1 MGVVYE
7 AEDLKLGRHVAL
19 KFLPDELAHDTQAL
33 SRFQREAK
41 AASSLNHPNICTI
54 YEIDEADGRTFIAME
69 LLEGQTLR
77 HRIAGKPMEIEA
89 VLDLGIQISDALDA
103 AHSKGIIHRDIKPAN
118 IFVTNRGQVKILD
131 FGLAKVT
138 LKPESVAM
146 SAPTI
151 GSEENLT
158 SPGSTLGTVA
168 YMSPEQVRGKEL
180 DARTDLFSF
189 GAVLYEM
196 CTGVLPFRGDTSG
209 VIFESI
215 LNRAPAPAGRLNPD
229 LPPKLD
235 EMIGKCLEKDRNL
248 RYQGAADVRTDLQ
261 RVKRDD
267 VSGTKSQASA
277 TSSHFS
283 SLRASSGYSRH
294 GKAKLV
300 TGVLITLALV
310 AVAGYGVF
318 RLLKVKAEPPFQ
330 DFTITQVTKNG
341 KTVAAAIS
349 PDGKYL
355 LSVLEENGKQ
365 SLWLRN
371 IPTSSDTQVLA
382 PSHVFYQDL
391 SFSPDG
397 NYVFFSEAANNAGF
411 VHNLFRAPVL
421 GGTPQLV
428 VRDIDSGISFSPDG
442 NSMAFMRA
450 NEPEEGKFRILTLT
464 IGTNE
469 KILSGGSVSELPKVL
484 AWSPEGRHIAL
495 SYSHAFGAVSAIQLF
510 DVRSSKWYPF
520 VRFNDKNLEDLVWI
534 PNGRGLLT
542 TYQIGSGP
550 PPSRLQIGFV
560 AYPDGDF
567 HRISKDT
574 NSYQTLT
581 LSADGKT
588 LATVQQ
594 TPTETLY
601 VMPAFGFTGTSQPAG
616 AQSKDSH
623 FFAWAGN
630 SEVYFDG
637 DLTRVALDG
646 SKRTVVF
653 SEPSDQVYRP
663 ARCLDGKYVVVVRYG
678 HPEGSSANLW
688 RIDAD
693 GTNMTQLSHGLGDV
707 GPACSPNSPW
717 VYYRNVIDKR
727 IMRVPIEGGESEV
740 VSGTVSPGMIFGV
753 PGLGLSRDG
762 KLLAFGA
769 MKTDGGMKVGVTN
782 LTGQSEPRTRL
793 LEPDPRIEYEI
804 RFTPDDKSLV
814 YIIVDQNGADN
825 LWLQPLDGSRGHQLT
840 NFASDS
846 IQTFEFSP
854 DGKTLGVMRLHIESD
869 VVVLHDNPAP
879 NP

>member
-1 MGVVYE
+1 M
-7 AEDLKLGRHVAL
+7 
-19 KFLPDELAHDTQAL
+19 
-33 SRFQREAK
+33 
-41 AASSLNHPNICTI
+41 
-54 YEIDEADGRTFIAME
+54 
-69 LLEGQTLR
+69 
-77 HRIAGKPMEIEA
+77 
-89 VLDLGIQISDALDA
+89 
-103 AHSKGIIHRDIKPAN
+103 
-118 IFVTNRGQVKILD
+118 
-131 FGLAKVT
+131 
-138 LKPESVAM
+138 
-146 SAPTI
+146 
-151 GSEENLT
+151 
-158 SPGSTLGTVA
+158 
-168 YMSPEQVRGKEL
+168 
-180 DARTDLFSF
+180 
-189 GAVLYEM
+189 
-196 CTGVLPFRGDTSG
+196 
-209 VIFESI
+209 
-215 LNRAPAPAGRLNPD
+215 
-229 LPPKLD
+229 
-235 EMIGKCLEKDRNL
+235 
-248 RYQGAADVRTDLQ
+248 
-261 RVKRDD
+261 
-267 VSGTKSQASA
+267 
-277 TSSHFS
+277 
-283 SLRASSGYSRH
+283 
-294 GKAKLV
+294 
-300 TGVLITLALV
+300 
-310 AVAGYGVF
+310 
-318 RLLKVKAEPPFQ
+318 
-330 DFTITQVTKNG
+330 
-341 KTVAAAIS
+341 
-349 PDGKYL
+349 
-355 LSVLEENGKQ
+355 
-365 SLWLRN
+365 
-371 IPTSSDTQVLA
+371 LA

-469 KILSGGSVSELPKVL
+469 KDSVRRFGIGATKGSRMVPRRPTHRVELLPCVWSGQCNS
-484 AWSPEGRHIAL
+484 I
-495 SYSHAFGAVSAIQLF
+495 
-510 DVRSSKWYPF
+510 VRCPFFEWYPF

-762 KLLAFGA
+762 EVARVWSYENGRWNEGWSDELDWPIRAADTPIG
-769 MKTDGGMKVGVTN
+769 TRSPNRVRNQVY
-782 LTGQSEPRTRL
+782 PRR
-793 LEPDPRIEYEI
+793 
-804 RFTPDDKSLV
+804 
-814 YIIVDQNGADN
+814 
-825 LWLQPLDGSRGHQLT
+825 
-840 NFASDS
+840 
-846 IQTFEFSP
+846 
-854 DGKTLGVMRLHIESD
+854 
-869 VVVLHDNPAP
+869 
-879 NP
+879 